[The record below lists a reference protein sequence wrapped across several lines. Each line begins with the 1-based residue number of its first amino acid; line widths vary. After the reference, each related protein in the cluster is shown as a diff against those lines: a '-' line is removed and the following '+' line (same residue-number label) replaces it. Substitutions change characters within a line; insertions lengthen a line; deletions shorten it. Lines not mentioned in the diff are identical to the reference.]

1 METFEN
7 RERGFE
13 NAFAHDEEL
22 GFRVRMGSLRRLG
35 RWADETLNSEAPDRD
50 ADALVARALDG
61 ADDEALL
68 ADLARDL
75 NGLGVSAHRIR
86 SRLATFA
93 QEAAR
98 EVHEGRQSGANH
110 STTRT

>member
-22 GFRVRMGSLRRLG
+22 GFRIRMGGLRRLG
-35 RWADETLNSEAPDRD
+35 LWAAQTIGSKTPDSD
-50 ADALVARALDG
+50 AEALVARALEG
-61 ADDEALL
+61 ATDETMLS
-68 ADLARDL
+68 DLASDL
-75 NGLGVSAHRIR
+75 KSVGVSAHRLR
-86 SRLATFA
+86 ARLATFV

-98 EVHEGRQSGANH
+98 EVHEGRASGANH
-110 STTRT
+110 STT